1 MPARRVVP
9 AETRSTCVQ
18 TLYQLLHKD
27 TDTERGASR
36 YRAEMAKKAVIA
48 FFPFSPQRRLFLA

>member
-18 TLYQLLHKD
+18 TLYLLLHKD
-27 TDTERGASR
+27 TDTERGVAPGPPANNAS
-36 YRAEMAKKAVIA
+36 
-48 FFPFSPQRRLFLA
+48 SGG